1 MVAPL
6 SQEVGSRSYMCAPS
20 IDACFLA
27 SKNDFFCSSQQT
39 TVEEKTRVMQLEEE
53 LTLRKAEVEDL
64 KVRLQRSAGDNSGSA
79 GTEGS
84 TDAEPGLSADAVL
97 LREKLLS
104 AGREHREESSQLRE
118 RYETALS
125 GSQREV
131 EHLKTTVERQAQ
143 EIGDLRHRLQ
153 QATRENMEMMDG
165 WKTKLDSLVGDH
177 QKALEELKSSLMSE
191 RRNGAAEG
199 QEEGEGGSGGAGGIT
214 ATTTPEM
221 RVAMESLRME
231 QQLELE
237 NLKAKHEI
245 EVAVLSKERED
256 YRTRLQELRDQLDE
270 SDENW
275 RIQAEAKSG
284 QHALE
289 LKEAAEKQQR
299 AEQRLSELEKA
310 HEEQARAAQ
319 LLKERLELAEKKMVD
334 YEALQKAEAQS
345 RAELLTLQE
354 KLRVSENRLQAMEAN
369 RTTQDA
375 NVSNIP
381 LGQFTPLTTYPF
393 LCPLVLWIS
402 HTVQVSA

>member
-1 MVAPL
+1 MV
-6 SQEVGSRSYMCAPS
+6 
-20 IDACFLA
+20 
-27 SKNDFFCSSQQT
+27 
-39 TVEEKTRVMQLEEE
+39 QLEEE

-64 KVRLQRSAGDNSGSA
+64 KGRLQRSTGDVSGST
-79 GTEGS
+79 GTEGYS
-84 TDAEPGLSADAVL
+84 DAELGLSADAVL
-97 LREKLLS
+97 LREQLLS
-104 AGREHREESSQLRE
+104 AGREHREENSQLRE

-143 EIGDLRHRLQ
+143 EIADLRQRLQ

-177 QKALEELKSSLMSE
+177 QKALEELKSSLIAE
-191 RRNGAAEG
+191 RRDGAAEG
-199 QEEGEGGSGGAGGIT
+199 QGEGKGGSGGAGGTT

-245 EVAVLSKERED
+245 EVAVLAKERED
-256 YRTRLQELRDQLDE
+256 YRTRLQDLRDQLDE
-270 SDENW
+270 SNENW

-299 AEQRLSELEKA
+299 AEQRFSELEKA
-310 HEEQARAAQ
+310 HEEQARATQ
-319 LLKERLELAEKKMVD
+319 LLRERLELAEKQMVN
-334 YEALQKAEAQS
+334 YEALQKAETQS

-381 LGQFTPLTTYPF
+381 LGQLTPQYALTYPF
-393 LCPLVLWIS
+393 LRLVCYVYII
-402 HTVQVSA
+402 